1 MNNQEFLTLAESETG
16 TLTILQITDTHLFGD
31 PDKDLLGVNT
41 RDSFLAVLASIKSD
55 KQPFDLVVV
64 TGDISQD
71 DSPASYQ
78 AFAEE
83 IAVFGKPVVWL
94 PGNHDDG
101 LIMPDLL
108 GAEPLSCAD
117 RVLTD
122 HWQLLMLNSQVRGFT
137 FGELAQSQLEF
148 VAQSLAEHPDHFTLV
163 FVHHN
168 PVPMGCR
175 WLDQHRMKNGESLLS
190 ALTQA
195 DNARGVVWGHVHQ
208 DWQQTRDHLHL
219 IATPSTC
226 IQFKPRSEQFALD
239 KRPPGYRYLSLHRDG
254 SLTTELKRLASDAF
268 VPNLRAQGY

>member
-1 MNNQEFLTLAESETG
+1 MNTQDYLTLQASEAG
-16 TLTILQITDTHLFGD
+16 PLRILQITDTHLFGD
-31 PDKDLLGVNT
+31 PAKELLGVNT
-41 RDSFLAVLASIKSD
+41 RDSFEAVLKSVKAD
-55 KQPFDLVVV
+55 NQAFDLVVV

-78 AFAEE
+78 VFAEA
-83 IAVFGKPVVWL
+83 IATLAKPIVWL

-108 GAEPLSCAD
+108 SAEPLSSVD
-117 RVLTD
+117 RVLTE

-137 FGELAQSQLEF
+137 FGELAQQQLDF
-148 VAQSLAEHPDHFTLV
+148 VSESLTEYPDRYTLV

-190 ALTQA
+190 LLSAA
-195 DNARGVVWGHVHQ
+195 PNARGVVWGHVHQ
-208 DWQQTRDHLHL
+208 DWQQNRDHLHL

-239 KRPPGYRYLSLHRDG
+239 KRPPGYRYLTLNPDG
-254 SLTTELKRLASDAF
+254 QLLTELKRLPDDAF
-268 VPNLRAQGY
+268 VPDLRAQGY